1 MMNEEI
7 KFSFS
12 AVINEDEFVFFADD
26 VFILTEIEDFD
37 GFIDF
42 DTDFRESVEDKI
54 KKSYPE
60 HQNSERR
67 FFAFGTG
74 AIIAG
79 SDIEGSLNIDV
90 QSLDISVYQTSGS
103 AK

>member
-1 MMNEEI
+1 MNEEI
-7 KFSFS
+7 KFAFS

-42 DTDFRESVEDKI
+42 DTDFMESVEDKI

-60 HQNSERR
+60 YKNSERR

-74 AIIAG
+74 AMVAG
-79 SDIEGSLNIDV
+79 CDWEDLQSIDIL
-90 QSLDISVYQTSGS
+90 SLDISVYQTSGS